1 MAVRRHRLIEKGP
14 SLGPAA
20 VIRPQPKR
28 RENGIMRRHRRLVLH
43 CSNVHH
49 EGAAVIRS
57 TTSLFALAGA
67 LFCADAASAQTAVAD
82 ASATQPGDAQ
92 VGVAQPDDA
101 QIDPAATIVIT
112 GRSTRSSTELPGT
125 EMQKILPGVSPLKA
139 IQTLPGVLYITADPW
154 GYNEQNAQIFI
165 HGFAAN
171 QLGYTMDGV
180 PLGDQSYGN
189 YNGLSP
195 QRAVISENV
204 GRVVVSTGAG
214 DLATASNSNLGGTVE
229 TYSSA
234 PLDRFGVQFG
244 QTVGSFDTSRT
255 FVRIDSGTFGAGNS
269 AYLSAARQNARAWDF
284 NGTQGGYQANAKFVH
299 DDKSGKLTLYF
310 DYNDMTQ
317 PNEDATT
324 FFKPSAG
331 GTATPVQLYTPYT
344 KPFFYPDL
352 ATYRTSYL
360 SALGNSPAAQGS
372 NYRNYYS
379 DAQRTDYLLYMRY
392 DAHLSDRVTWSTT
405 GYYHHN
411 DGAGVVAGPLGQ
423 SITTAQPYL
432 DPNYAAAVVA
442 KCQFG
447 ANGNGV
453 RPAACTTMTDAQ
465 AQAVGAALVAA
476 TGGSGLI
483 TRTTEYRI
491 DRGGIVSALN
501 LEVGNHKI
509 ELGGWFERNSTTQ
522 FRRWYAV
529 DINNPASSTPY
540 IRPLDAKSPLFTQ
553 YQGEARIN
561 ELQLHLQ
568 DSWQVTDK
576 LLVNAGFK
584 TSAQWAH
591 GWFPIQPK
599 TGSLSGLAGGLPQGR
614 INTKNWFLPAF
625 GANYNLNGHE
635 QLYFNVQ
642 KNLRQYQAYLAGGG
656 GPWFT
661 GSQAAFNAFAD
672 QGKPESSWTY
682 EGGLRTSRG
691 FGNGIGFDAQ
701 VNYYHVV
708 FNNRLLAISTNP
720 GGIAGSGI
728 TGGTSVRVNVG
739 DVHTDGVD
747 AAFTFRVGRTF
758 SLYNAT
764 SYNLSKYQ
772 SDYRSA
778 ATGIGAATD
787 TCLGGYLV
795 GGPNAAAH
803 PENAGIVPTCGKQL
817 PGTPKWMNKTVAT
830 LSVGPF
836 EAQVIGDFV
845 GRRFA
850 TFTNDAS
857 VPSYFLTSLRLAAKL
872 PDNILPLRKLEV
884 SLNVTN
890 LTDRKG
896 VSTLSIGSP
905 TNSYSAYPIAP
916 RQWFLTLSAAY

>member
-1 MAVRRHRLIEKGP
+1 MW
-14 SLGPAA
+14 
-20 VIRPQPKR
+20 
-28 RENGIMRRHRRLVLH
+28 RHRRLVLQ
-43 CSNVHH
+43 CSNVHN

-82 ASATQPGDAQ
+82 ASTTQPGDAQ
-92 VGVAQPDDA
+92 AGVAQPDDA
-101 QIDPAATIVIT
+101 QLDPASTIVIT

-165 HGFAAN
+165 HGFAGN

-234 PLDRFGVQFG
+234 PLDKFGIQAAQTFG
-244 QTVGSFDTSRT
+244 SYDTSRT
-255 FVRIDSGTFGAGNS
+255 FVRIDTGAFGVDGNTS
-269 AYLSAARQNARAWDF
+269 AYLSAARQHARAWDF
-284 NGTQGGYQANAKFVH
+284 NGIQGGWQANGKFVN
-299 DDKSGKLTLYF
+299 DGKAGKLTLYF

-352 ATYRTSYL
+352 AAYRTSYL
-360 SALGNSPAAQGS
+360 SALGNSPAAQGG

-432 DPNYAAAVVA
+432 DPNYAAAA
-442 KCQFG
+442 AGKCQFG
-447 ANGNGV
+447 TNGNGV
-453 RPAACTTMTDAQ
+453 RPAACTTMTDAR

-491 DRGGIVSALN
+491 DRGGIISALD
-501 LEVGNHKI
+501 LELGNHKI
-509 ELGGWFERNSTTQ
+509 EVGGWFERNSTTQ
-522 FRRWYAV
+522 WRRWYAV
-529 DINNPASSTPY
+529 DINNLAASTPY

-561 ELQLHLQ
+561 QLQLHLQ
-568 DSWQVTDK
+568 DSWQATGK
-576 LLVNAGFK
+576 LLINAGFK
-584 TSAQWAH
+584 TSAQWAN
-591 GWFPIQPK
+591 GWFPVQPK
-599 TGSLSGLAGGLPQGR
+599 AGSLSGLTGGLPQGR
-614 INTKNWFLPAF
+614 IDTKNWFLPAV
-625 GANYNLNGHE
+625 GASYDFNGHE

-682 EGGLRTSRG
+682 EGGLRTSRS
-691 FGNGIGFDAQ
+691 FGGGIGFNAQ

-720 GGIAGSGI
+720 GGIAGGAI
-728 TGGTSVRVNVG
+728 TGGTSILVNVG

-772 SDYRSA
+772 SDYTST
-778 ATGIGAATD
+778 ATGIGAATG
-787 TCLGGYLV
+787 TCIGGYLV
-795 GGPNAAAH
+795 TGGV
-803 PENAGIVPTCGKQL
+803 VPTCGKQL

-836 EAQVIGDFV
+836 EAQVVGDFV

-857 VPSYFLTSLRLAAKL
+857 VPSYFLTSLRLAAKV
-872 PDNILPLRKLEV
+872 PEGVLPLRKLEV

-896 VSTLSIGSP
+896 VSTLSIGSA